1 MTNAALHML
10 DFADEDERN
19 AFGTLP
25 GYDEVIE
32 VPHHLEPARQDDDE
46 TLPTQTHPSYP
57 YGRPKY
63 SSTTGLGAGLAGG
76 IGGGRGGGARG
87 LMSLWSSREVGLGF
101 GGKHSTILHS
111 TWPELALLS
120 SADPTTGEFISGILE
135 QESSKEMPP
144 QMAGAKR
151 PPSPPSP
158 SLFAHINH
166 PLPIPVLPS
175 PSPSLSSPPHS
186 PNSLPAY
193 PDASFDYPEGLDE
206 MEVDEDEDRL
216 AAERME
222 EQWRV
227 EERVEEESRTRRP
240 RRAAAVAAEAGM
252 RSM

>member
-1 MTNAALHML
+1 MA
-10 DFADEDERN
+10 
-19 AFGTLP
+19 
-25 GYDEVIE
+25 
-32 VPHHLEPARQDDDE
+32 
-46 TLPTQTHPSYP
+46 
-57 YGRPKY
+57 
-63 SSTTGLGAGLAGG
+63 
-76 IGGGRGGGARG
+76 GARFAFICRSNDRG
-87 LMSLWSSREVGLGF
+87 IYQRD
-101 GGKHSTILHS
+101 IR
-111 TWPELALLS
+111 
-120 SADPTTGEFISGILE
+120 TGEFQGDASSDGCELWPWAFFFLLTCGENELE
-135 QESSKEMPP
+135 NCTDMLLRSFFIPFQ
-144 QMAGAKR
+144 GAKR

-227 EERVEEESRTRRP
+227 EERVEEEGRTRRP